1 MINKFDIQKLRELDI
16 LQVADL
22 LGMGLR
28 NKRALCIHHDDH
40 HPSLA
45 FNVRKNTC
53 HCYSCGFSA
62 DTIGLV
68 RERLNLGFSEACHWL
83 ADHFDVYIGDDR
95 YGNSA
100 KYGNSARYAD
110 KCADKKVLTASD
122 RRMASLRAHFAETH
136 VSHGHLAES
145 SFSGERNRECP
156 SSAYVAPSA
165 VDVEF
170 YQQMFRQMHLSESG
184 QRFLFEERLLSPEAL
199 KVCQIVS
206 TEQSVCMARVGR
218 GVFDGPSL
226 IFPYFDQEGRLVSVQ
241 SRYLGKPKS
250 ESSFDMEKVSIDEV
264 KPDEVKPDDVKPKEI
279 PRFKFAPGSH
289 RMIYG
294 LDRLKDYPPG
304 EPLLITEGPSD
315 CWTAL
320 TLGFHAIAIPSA
332 TLFDRRFQGLLAGRN
347 LHIFPDQDEA
357 GLSLYFELKKALPSL
372 VYHQLPEGCKDL
384 SEYYL
389 KLRRSEGMTLEEAKA
404 KVQSSVSV

>member
-45 FNVRKNTC
+45 FNVKKNTC

-68 RERLNLGFSEACHWL
+68 RERLNLGFSEACRWL
-83 ADHFDVYIGDDR
+83 ADHFDVYI
-95 YGNSA
+95 
-100 KYGNSARYAD
+100 AD
-110 KCADKKVLTASD
+110 EHRDTHRKDVKKVLTASD

-136 VSHGHLAES
+136 VSHG
-145 SFSGERNRECP
+145 CP
-156 SSAYVAPSA
+156 SSAYVASSS

-184 QRFLFEERLLSPEAL
+184 RRFLFEERLLSPEAL

-206 TEQSVCMARVGR
+206 TEQSVCMARVGC

-241 SRYLGKPKS
+241 SRYLGKKRP
-250 ESSFDMEKVSIDEV
+250 ESSFDMNKVSLDEA
-264 KPDEVKPDDVKPKEI
+264 KPKEI

-332 TLFDRRFQGLLAGRN
+332 TLFDRSFQGLLAGRN

-404 KVQSSVSV
+404 KVQGSVSV

>member
-1 MINKFDIQKLRELDI
+1 MIDKYDIQKLRELDI

-45 FNVRKNTC
+45 FNVKKNTC

-83 ADHFDVYIGDDR
+83 ADHFDVYIGDE
-95 YGNSA
+95 
-100 KYGNSARYAD
+100 KYGNSARYTE
-110 KCADKKVLTASD
+110 KSADKKLLTASD
-122 RRMASLRAHFAETH
+122 RRMASLRVHFAETH

-145 SFSGERNRECP
+145 FSSGERNRECP
-156 SSAYVAPSA
+156 SSAYVAQAS

-241 SRYLGKPKS
+241 SRYLGKKKS
-250 ESSFDMEKVSIDEV
+250 ESSSDMDKVSLDEV
-264 KPDEVKPDDVKPKEI
+264 KPDEVMPKEI

-294 LDRLKDYPPG
+294 LDRLKDYPPD

-320 TLGFHAIAIPSA
+320 TLGIHAIAIPSA

-389 KLRRSEGMTLEEAKA
+389 KLRRSEGMTLEEAKT
-404 KVQSSVSV
+404 KVQGSVSI

>member
-1 MINKFDIQKLRELDI
+1 MIQKYDIQKLRELDI

-45 FNVRKNTC
+45 FNVKKNTC

-62 DTIGLV
+62 DTIALV

-83 ADHFDVYIGDDR
+83 ADHFDVYI
-95 YGNSA
+95 
-100 KYGNSARYAD
+100 AD
-110 KCADKKVLTASD
+110 EHRDTHRKDVKKAVTASD

-136 VSHGHLAES
+136 VSHGH
-145 SFSGERNRECP
+145 
-156 SSAYVAPSA
+156 VAPSS

-184 QRFLFEERLLSPEAL
+184 QRFLFEERLLSSEAL

-250 ESSFDMEKVSIDEV
+250 ESSFDMEKVSIDEA
-264 KPDEVKPDDVKPKEI
+264 KPDDVKPKEI

-320 TLGFHAIAIPSA
+320 TLGIHAIAIPSA

>member
-45 FNVRKNTC
+45 FNVKKNTC

-68 RERLNLGFSEACHWL
+68 RERLNLGFSEACRWL
-83 ADHFDVYIGDDR
+83 ADHFDVYIGDE
-95 YGNSA
+95 
-100 KYGNSARYAD
+100 KYGNSARYTE
-110 KCADKKVLTASD
+110 KSADKKLLTASD
-122 RRMASLRAHFAETH
+122 RRMASMRAHFAETH
-136 VSHGHLAES
+136 VSHGH
-145 SFSGERNRECP
+145 
-156 SSAYVAPSA
+156 VAPSS

-206 TEQSVCMARVGR
+206 TEQSVCMARVGC

-241 SRYLGKPKS
+241 SRYLGKKRP
-250 ESSFDMEKVSIDEV
+250 ESSFDMNKASLDEA
-264 KPDEVKPDDVKPKEI
+264 KPKEI

-294 LDRLKDYPPG
+294 LDRLKDYPPD

-320 TLGFHAIAIPSA
+320 TLGIHAIAIPSA

-347 LHIFPDQDEA
+347 LHVFPDQDEA

>member
-1 MINKFDIQKLRELDI
+1 MINKFDIQKLRKLDI

-45 FNVRKNTC
+45 FNVKKNTC

-83 ADHFDVYIGDDR
+83 ADHFDVYIGDEHRDTHR
-95 YGNSA
+95 
-100 KYGNSARYAD
+100 KD
-110 KCADKKVLTASD
+110 VKKVLTASD
-122 RRMASLRAHFAETH
+122 RRMAALRAHFAETH
-136 VSHGHLAES
+136 VSHGHL
-145 SFSGERNRECP
+145 
-156 SSAYVAPSA
+156 AYVAPSA

-264 KPDEVKPDDVKPKEI
+264 KPKEI

-294 LDRLKDYPPG
+294 LDRLKDYSPD

-320 TLGFHAIAIPSA
+320 TLGIHAIAIPSA

-404 KVQSSVSV
+404 KVQSSVNV

>member
-1 MINKFDIQKLRELDI
+1 MIDKYDIQKLRELDI

-45 FNVRKNTC
+45 FNVKKNTC

-68 RERLNLGFSEACHWL
+68 RERLNLGFSEACRWL
-83 ADHFDVYIGDDR
+83 ADHFDVYI
-95 YGNSA
+95 
-100 KYGNSARYAD
+100 AD
-110 KCADKKVLTASD
+110 EHRDTHRKDVKKAVTASD

-136 VSHGHLAES
+136 VSHGH
-145 SFSGERNRECP
+145 P
-156 SSAYVAPSA
+156 SSAYVAPSS

-170 YQQMFRQMHLSESG
+170 YRQMFRQMHLSESG
-184 QRFLFEERLLSPEAL
+184 RRFLFEERLLSPEAL

-226 IFPYFDQEGRLVSVQ
+226 IFPYFDQQGRLVSVQ
-241 SRYLGKPKS
+241 SRYLGKKRP
-250 ESSFDMEKVSIDEV
+250 ESSFDMNKVSLDEA
-264 KPDEVKPDDVKPKEI
+264 KPKEI

-320 TLGFHAIAIPSA
+320 TLGIHAIAIPSA
-332 TLFDRRFQGLLAGRN
+332 TLFDRCFQGLLAGRN

-404 KVQSSVSV
+404 KVQGCVNI

>member
-1 MINKFDIQKLRELDI
+1 MIDKYNIQKLRELDI

-45 FNVRKNTC
+45 FNVKKNTC

-83 ADHFDVYIGDDR
+83 ADHFDVYIDDDR

-100 KYGNSARYAD
+100 KYGKSVKYGNSARYAD

-122 RRMASLRAHFAETH
+122 RRMDSLRAHFAETH
-136 VSHGHLAES
+136 VSHGHVAS
-145 SFSGERNRECP
+145 SS
-156 SSAYVAPSA
+156 

-184 QRFLFEERLLSPEAL
+184 RRFLFEERLLSPEAL

-264 KPDEVKPDDVKPKEI
+264 KPKEI

-294 LDRLKDYPPG
+294 LDRLKDYPPD

-320 TLGFHAIAIPSA
+320 TLGIHAIAIPSA
-332 TLFDRRFQGLLAGRN
+332 TLFDHRFQGLLAGRN

-389 KLRRSEGMTLEEAKA
+389 KLRRSEGMTLEEAKT
-404 KVQSSVSV
+404 KVQGSVSV

>member
-28 NKRALCIHHDDH
+28 NKRALCIHHNDH

-45 FNVRKNTC
+45 FNVKKNTC

-83 ADHFDVYIGDDR
+83 ADHFDVYIADE
-95 YGNSA
+95 
-100 KYGNSARYAD
+100 KYGNSARYTE
-110 KCADKKVLTASD
+110 KSADKKLLTASD

-136 VSHGHLAES
+136 VSHGHVAS
-145 SFSGERNRECP
+145 SS
-156 SSAYVAPSA
+156 

-170 YQQMFRQMHLSESG
+170 YQQMFRRMHLSESG
-184 QRFLFEERLLSPEAL
+184 RRFLFEERLLSPEAL

-241 SRYLGKPKS
+241 SRYLGKKKS
-250 ESSFDMEKVSIDEV
+250 ESSLDMDKVSSDEA
-264 KPDEVKPDDVKPKEI
+264 KPKEI

-320 TLGFHAIAIPSA
+320 TLGFHTIAIPSA

-404 KVQSSVSV
+404 KVQGCVSV

>member
-1 MINKFDIQKLRELDI
+1 MIQKYDIQKLRELDI

-45 FNVRKNTC
+45 FNVKKNTC

-62 DTIGLV
+62 DTIALV
-68 RERLNLGFSEACHWL
+68 RERLNLGFSEACRWL
-83 ADHFDVYIGDDR
+83 ADHFDVYI
-95 YGNSA
+95 
-100 KYGNSARYAD
+100 AD
-110 KCADKKVLTASD
+110 EHRDIHRKDVKKAVTASE

-136 VSHGHLAES
+136 VSHG
-145 SFSGERNRECP
+145 CP
-156 SSAYVAPSA
+156 SSAYVAPSS

-184 QRFLFEERLLSPEAL
+184 RRFLFEERLLTPEAL
-199 KVCQIVS
+199 KVCHIVS
-206 TEQSVCMARVGR
+206 TEQSVCMARVGC

-241 SRYLGKPKS
+241 SRYLGKKS
-250 ESSFDMEKVSIDEV
+250 PESSFDMNKVSLDEA
-264 KPDEVKPDDVKPKEI
+264 KPKEI

-357 GLSLYFELKKALPSL
+357 GLSLYFELKQALPSL

-404 KVQSSVSV
+404 KVQSNVSV

>member
-1 MINKFDIQKLRELDI
+1 MIQKYDIQKLRELDI

-45 FNVRKNTC
+45 FNVKKNTC

-83 ADHFDVYIGDDR
+83 ADHFDVYIGDEHRDTHR
-95 YGNSA
+95 
-100 KYGNSARYAD
+100 KD
-110 KCADKKVLTASD
+110 VKKAVTASE

-136 VSHGHLAES
+136 VSHGH
-145 SFSGERNRECP
+145 P

-184 QRFLFEERLLSPEAL
+184 RRFLFEERLLSPEAL

-241 SRYLGKPKS
+241 SRYLGKKRP
-250 ESSFDMEKVSIDEV
+250 ESSFDMNKVSLDEA
-264 KPDEVKPDDVKPKEI
+264 KPKEI

-332 TLFDRRFQGLLAGRN
+332 TLFDRSFQALLTGRN

-357 GLSLYFELKKALPSL
+357 GLSLYFELKQALPSL

-404 KVQSSVSV
+404 KVQSSVSI

>member
-68 RERLNLGFSEACHWL
+68 RERLNLGFSEACRWL
-83 ADHFDVYIGDDR
+83 ADHFDVYI
-95 YGNSA
+95 
-100 KYGNSARYAD
+100 AD
-110 KCADKKVLTASD
+110 EHRDTHRKDLKKAVTASE
-122 RRMASLRAHFAETH
+122 RRLASLRAHFAETH
-136 VSHGHLAES
+136 VSHGH
-145 SFSGERNRECP
+145 P
-156 SSAYVAPSA
+156 SSAYVAQAS

-184 QRFLFEERLLSPEAL
+184 RRFLFEERLLTPEAL
-199 KVCQIVS
+199 KVCHIVS
-206 TEQSVCMARVGR
+206 TEQSVCMARVGC

-241 SRYLGKPKS
+241 SRYLGKKKS
-250 ESSFDMEKVSIDEV
+250 ELSFDMNKVSLDEA
-264 KPDEVKPDDVKPKEI
+264 KPKEI

-315 CWTAL
+315 CWAAL

-332 TLFDRRFQGLLAGRN
+332 TLFDRSFQGLLAGRN

-357 GLSLYFELKKALPSL
+357 GLSLYFELKQALPSL

-404 KVQSSVSV
+404 KVQGSVSV

>member
-1 MINKFDIQKLRELDI
+1 MIQKYDIQKLRELDI

-45 FNVRKNTC
+45 FNVKKNTC

-68 RERLNLGFSEACHWL
+68 RERLNLGFSEACRWL
-83 ADHFDVYIGDDR
+83 ADHFDVYI
-95 YGNSA
+95 
-100 KYGNSARYAD
+100 AD
-110 KCADKKVLTASD
+110 EHRDTHRKDVKKAVTASD

-136 VSHGHLAES
+136 VSHG
-145 SFSGERNRECP
+145 CP
-156 SSAYVAPSA
+156 SSAYVAPSS

-184 QRFLFEERLLSPEAL
+184 RRFLFEERLLSPEAL
-199 KVCQIVS
+199 KVCHIVS

-241 SRYLGKPKS
+241 SRYLGKKRP
-250 ESSFDMEKVSIDEV
+250 ESSFDMNKVSLDEA
-264 KPDEVKPDDVKPKEI
+264 KPKEI

-332 TLFDRRFQGLLAGRN
+332 TLFDRSFQALLMGRN

-357 GLSLYFELKKALPSL
+357 GLSLYFELKQALPSL

-404 KVQSSVSV
+404 KVQGSVSV

>member
-1 MINKFDIQKLRELDI
+1 MIQKYDIQKLRELDI

-45 FNVRKNTC
+45 FNVKKNTC

-68 RERLNLGFSEACHWL
+68 RERLNLGFSEACRWL
-83 ADHFDVYIGDDR
+83 ADHFDVYI
-95 YGNSA
+95 
-100 KYGNSARYAD
+100 AD
-110 KCADKKVLTASD
+110 EHRDTHRKDVKKAVTASE

-136 VSHGHLAES
+136 VSHGH
-145 SFSGERNRECP
+145 P

-184 QRFLFEERLLSPEAL
+184 RRFLFEERLLSPEAL
-199 KVCQIVS
+199 KACHIVS

-241 SRYLGKPKS
+241 SRYLGKKRP
-250 ESSFDMEKVSIDEV
+250 ESSFDMNKVSLDEA
-264 KPDEVKPDDVKPKEI
+264 KPKEI

-332 TLFDRRFQGLLAGRN
+332 TLFDRSFQALLAGRN
-347 LHIFPDQDEA
+347 LHVFPDQDEA
-357 GLSLYFELKKALPSL
+357 GLSLYFELRQALPSL

-404 KVQSSVSV
+404 KVQGSVSV

>member
-1 MINKFDIQKLRELDI
+1 MIDKFNIQKLRELDI

-45 FNVRKNTC
+45 FNVKKNTC

-68 RERLNLGFSEACHWL
+68 RERLNLGFSEACRWL

-136 VSHGHLAES
+136 VSHGH
-145 SFSGERNRECP
+145 
-156 SSAYVAPSA
+156 VAPSS

-241 SRYLGKPKS
+241 SRYLGKK
-250 ESSFDMEKVSIDEV
+250 
-264 KPDEVKPDDVKPKEI
+264 KEI

-294 LDRLKDYPPG
+294 FDRLKDYSPD

-320 TLGFHAIAIPSA
+320 TLGIHAIAIPSA

-357 GLSLYFELKKALPSL
+357 GLSLYFELKKALSSL

>member
-1 MINKFDIQKLRELDI
+1 MIDKYDIQKLRELDI

-62 DTIGLV
+62 DTIALV
-68 RERLNLGFSEACHWL
+68 RERLNLGFSEACRWL
-83 ADHFDVYIGDDR
+83 ADHFDVYI
-95 YGNSA
+95 
-100 KYGNSARYAD
+100 AD
-110 KCADKKVLTASD
+110 EHRDTHRKDVKKAVTASD

-136 VSHGHLAES
+136 VSHGH
-145 SFSGERNRECP
+145 P
-156 SSAYVAPSA
+156 SSAYVAPSS

-184 QRFLFEERLLSPEAL
+184 RRFLFEERLLSPEAL

-241 SRYLGKPKS
+241 SRYLGKKRT
-250 ESSFDMEKVSIDEV
+250 ESSFDMNKVSLDEA
-264 KPDEVKPDDVKPKEI
+264 KPKEI

-320 TLGFHAIAIPSA
+320 TLGIHAIAIPSA
-332 TLFDRRFQGLLAGRN
+332 TLFDRSFQGLLAGRN

-357 GLSLYFELKKALPSL
+357 GLSLYFELKKVLPSL

-404 KVQSSVSV
+404 KVQSSVSI

>member
-1 MINKFDIQKLRELDI
+1 MIQKYDIQKLRELDI

-45 FNVRKNTC
+45 FNVKKNTC

-68 RERLNLGFSEACHWL
+68 RERLNLGFSEACRWL
-83 ADHFDVYIGDDR
+83 ADHFDVYIADE
-95 YGNSA
+95 
-100 KYGNSARYAD
+100 KYGNSARYTE
-110 KCADKKVLTASD
+110 KSADKKLLTASD

-136 VSHGHLAES
+136 VSHGH
-145 SFSGERNRECP
+145 
-156 SSAYVAPSA
+156 VASSA

-184 QRFLFEERLLSPEAL
+184 RRFLFEERLLSPEAL

-241 SRYLGKPKS
+241 SRYLGKKKS
-250 ESSFDMEKVSIDEV
+250 ESSSDMDKVSL
-264 KPDEVKPDDVKPKEI
+264 DDVKPKEI

-294 LDRLKDYPPG
+294 LDRLKDYPPD

-320 TLGFHAIAIPSA
+320 TLGIHAIAIPSA
-332 TLFDRRFQGLLAGRN
+332 TLFDRRFQELLAGRN
-347 LHIFPDQDEA
+347 LHVFPDQDEA

-404 KVQSSVSV
+404 KVQGCVSV

>member
-68 RERLNLGFSEACHWL
+68 RERLNLGFSEACRWL
-83 ADHFDVYIGDDR
+83 ADHFDVYI
-95 YGNSA
+95 
-100 KYGNSARYAD
+100 AD
-110 KCADKKVLTASD
+110 EHRDTHRKDVKKAVTASE
-122 RRMASLRAHFAETH
+122 RRMASLRAHLAETH
-136 VSHGHLAES
+136 VSHGH
-145 SFSGERNRECP
+145 P
-156 SSAYVAPSA
+156 SSAYVAPSS

-184 QRFLFEERLLSPEAL
+184 RRFLFEERLLSPEAL
-199 KVCQIVS
+199 KVCHIVS

-241 SRYLGKPKS
+241 SRYLGKKRP
-250 ESSFDMEKVSIDEV
+250 ESSFDMNKVSLDEA
-264 KPDEVKPDDVKPKEI
+264 KPKEI

-332 TLFDRRFQGLLAGRN
+332 TLFDRSFQALLTGRN

-357 GLSLYFELKKALPSL
+357 GLSLYFELKQALPSL

-404 KVQSSVSV
+404 KVQGSVSV

>member
-45 FNVRKNTC
+45 FNVKKNTC

-83 ADHFDVYIGDDR
+83 ADHFDVYIGDEK
-95 YGNSA
+95 YGKSV
-100 KYGNSARYAD
+100 KYGNSARCAD

-136 VSHGHLAES
+136 VSHEH
-145 SFSGERNRECP
+145 
-156 SSAYVAPSA
+156 VAPSS

-241 SRYLGKPKS
+241 SRYLGKK
-250 ESSFDMEKVSIDEV
+250 
-264 KPDEVKPDDVKPKEI
+264 KEI

-294 LDRLKDYPPG
+294 LDRLKDYPPD

-320 TLGFHAIAIPSA
+320 TLGIHAIAIPSA

-372 VYHQLPEGCKDL
+372 AYHQLPEGCKDL

-389 KLRRSEGMTLEEAKA
+389 KLRRREGMTLEKAKA

>member
-1 MINKFDIQKLRELDI
+1 MIQKYDIQKLRELDI

-62 DTIGLV
+62 DTIALV

-100 KYGNSARYAD
+100 KYGKSVKYGNAARYAD

-136 VSHGHLAES
+136 VSRGH
-145 SFSGERNRECP
+145 
-156 SSAYVAPSA
+156 VAPSA

-184 QRFLFEERLLSPEAL
+184 RRFLFEERLLSPEAL
-199 KVCQIVS
+199 KVCHIVS

-241 SRYLGKPKS
+241 SRYLGKK
-250 ESSFDMEKVSIDEV
+250 
-264 KPDEVKPDDVKPKEI
+264 KEI

-294 LDRLKDYPPG
+294 LDRLKDYPPD

-347 LHIFPDQDEA
+347 LHIFPDRDEA
-357 GLSLYFELKKALPSL
+357 GLSLYFELKKAFPRL

-404 KVQSSVSV
+404 KVQGCVSV

>member
-1 MINKFDIQKLRELDI
+1 MIDKYDIQKLRELDI

-28 NKRALCIHHDDH
+28 NKRALCIHHVDH

-45 FNVRKNTC
+45 FNVKKNTC

-83 ADHFDVYIGDDR
+83 ADHFDVYIADE
-95 YGNSA
+95 
-100 KYGNSARYAD
+100 KYGNSARYAE
-110 KCADKKVLTASD
+110 KSADKKLLTASD

-145 SFSGERNRECP
+145 SSSGEKNGRCQ
-156 SSAYVAPSA
+156 SSAYVAQAS

-184 QRFLFEERLLSPEAL
+184 QRFLFEERLLSPETL

-226 IFPYFDQEGRLVSVQ
+226 IFPYFDQDGRLVSVQ
-241 SRYLGKPKS
+241 SRYLGKKKS
-250 ESSFDMEKVSIDEV
+250 ESSFDMDKVSLDGV
-264 KPDEVKPDDVKPKEI
+264 MPKEI

-294 LDRLKDYPPG
+294 LDRLKDYPPD

-320 TLGFHAIAIPSA
+320 TLGIHAIAIPSA

-404 KVQSSVSV
+404 KVQGCVSV

>member
-1 MINKFDIQKLRELDI
+1 MIQKYDIQKLRELDI

-45 FNVRKNTC
+45 FNVKKNTC

-68 RERLNLGFSEACHWL
+68 RERLNLGFCEACHWL

-100 KYGNSARYAD
+100 KYGKSVKYGNAARYAD

-136 VSHGHLAES
+136 VSHGH
-145 SFSGERNRECP
+145 
-156 SSAYVAPSA
+156 VAPSA

-241 SRYLGKPKS
+241 SRYLGKK
-250 ESSFDMEKVSIDEV
+250 
-264 KPDEVKPDDVKPKEI
+264 KEI

-320 TLGFHAIAIPSA
+320 TLGIHAIAIPSA

-357 GLSLYFELKKALPSL
+357 GLSLYFELKKVLPSL

-404 KVQSSVSV
+404 KVQGCVSV

>member
-1 MINKFDIQKLRELDI
+1 MIDKFNIQKLRELDI

-68 RERLNLGFSEACHWL
+68 RERLNLGFNEACHWL
-83 ADHFDVYIGDDR
+83 ADHFDVYIGDE
-95 YGNSA
+95 
-100 KYGNSARYAD
+100 KYGNSARYTE
-110 KCADKKVLTASD
+110 KSADKKLLTASD
-122 RRMASLRAHFAETH
+122 RRLASLRAHFAETH

-145 SFSGERNRECP
+145 FSSGERNRECP
-156 SSAYVAPSA
+156 SSAYVAQAS

-241 SRYLGKPKS
+241 SRYLGKKKS
-250 ESSFDMEKVSIDEV
+250 ESSSDMDKVSLDEV
-264 KPDEVKPDDVKPKEI
+264 KPDEVKPKEI

-294 LDRLKDYPPG
+294 LDRLKDYPPD

-357 GLSLYFELKKALPSL
+357 GLSLYFELKKAFPRL

>member
-1 MINKFDIQKLRELDI
+1 MIQKYDIQKLRELDI

-45 FNVRKNTC
+45 FNVKKNTC

-68 RERLNLGFSEACHWL
+68 RERLNLGFSEACRWL
-83 ADHFDVYIGDDR
+83 ADHFDVYIADE
-95 YGNSA
+95 

-122 RRMASLRAHFAETH
+122 RRLASLRAHFAETH
-136 VSHGHLAES
+136 VSHG
-145 SFSGERNRECP
+145 
-156 SSAYVAPSA
+156 YVAPSS

-184 QRFLFEERLLSPEAL
+184 RRFLFEERLLSSEAL

-250 ESSFDMEKVSIDEV
+250 ESSSDMDKVSFDE
-264 KPDEVKPDDVKPKEI
+264 VKPKEI

-294 LDRLKDYPPG
+294 LDRLKDYPSD

-320 TLGFHAIAIPSA
+320 TLGIHAIAIPSA
-332 TLFDRRFQGLLAGRN
+332 TLFDHRFQGLLAGRN

>member
-1 MINKFDIQKLRELDI
+1 MIQKYDIQKLRELDI

-45 FNVRKNTC
+45 FNVKKNTC

-62 DTIGLV
+62 DTIALV
-68 RERLNLGFSEACHWL
+68 RERLNLGFSEACRWL
-83 ADHFDVYIGDDR
+83 ADHFDVYI
-95 YGNSA
+95 
-100 KYGNSARYAD
+100 AD
-110 KCADKKVLTASD
+110 EHRDTHRKDVKKAVTASE

-136 VSHGHLAES
+136 VSHGH
-145 SFSGERNRECP
+145 P
-156 SSAYVAPSA
+156 SSAYVAPSS

-184 QRFLFEERLLSPEAL
+184 RRFLFEERLLSPEAL

-241 SRYLGKPKS
+241 SRYLGKKRP
-250 ESSFDMEKVSIDEV
+250 ESSFDMNKVSLDEA
-264 KPDEVKPDDVKPKEI
+264 KPKEI

-320 TLGFHAIAIPSA
+320 TLGIHAIAIPSA
-332 TLFDRRFQGLLAGRN
+332 TLFDRRFQALLTGRN

-404 KVQSSVSV
+404 KAQGCVSV

>member
-1 MINKFDIQKLRELDI
+1 MIDKYNIQKLRELDI

-45 FNVRKNTC
+45 FNVKKNTC

-68 RERLNLGFSEACHWL
+68 RERLNLGFSEACRWL
-83 ADHFDVYIGDDR
+83 ADHFDVYIGDE
-95 YGNSA
+95 
-100 KYGNSARYAD
+100 KYGNSARYTD
-110 KCADKKVLTASD
+110 KSADKKVLTASD
-122 RRMASLRAHFAETH
+122 RRMAALRAHFAETH
-136 VSHGHLAES
+136 VSHGH
-145 SFSGERNRECP
+145 
-156 SSAYVAPSA
+156 VAPSS

-241 SRYLGKPKS
+241 SRYLGKKKS
-250 ESSFDMEKVSIDEV
+250 ESSSDMDKVSIDEA
-264 KPDEVKPDDVKPKEI
+264 KPKEI

-294 LDRLKDYPPG
+294 LDRLKDYSPD

-320 TLGFHAIAIPSA
+320 TLGIHAIAIPSA

-357 GLSLYFELKKALPSL
+357 GLSLYFELKKALSSL

>member
-1 MINKFDIQKLRELDI
+1 MIDKYNIQKLRELDI

-62 DTIGLV
+62 DTIALV

-136 VSHGHLAES
+136 VSHGH
-145 SFSGERNRECP
+145 P
-156 SSAYVAPSA
+156 SSAYVAPSS

-184 QRFLFEERLLSPEAL
+184 RRFLFEERLLSPEAL

-241 SRYLGKPKS
+241 SRYLGKKKS
-250 ESSFDMEKVSIDEV
+250 ELSFDMNKVSLDEA
-264 KPDEVKPDDVKPKEI
+264 KPKEI

-404 KVQSSVSV
+404 KVHGCVSV

>member
-45 FNVRKNTC
+45 FNVKKNTC

-68 RERLNLGFSEACHWL
+68 RERLNLGFSEACRWL

-122 RRMASLRAHFAETH
+122 RRMASLRAHFVETH

-145 SFSGERNRECP
+145 FSSGERNRECP

-241 SRYLGKPKS
+241 SRYL
-250 ESSFDMEKVSIDEV
+250 EK
-264 KPDEVKPDDVKPKEI
+264 KKEI

-294 LDRLKDYPPG
+294 FDRLKDYSPD

-320 TLGFHAIAIPSA
+320 TLGIHAIAIPSA

-357 GLSLYFELKKALPSL
+357 GLSLYFELKKALSSL

>member
-45 FNVRKNTC
+45 FNVKKNTC

-68 RERLNLGFSEACHWL
+68 RERLNLGFSEACRWL
-83 ADHFDVYIGDDR
+83 ADHFDVYI
-95 YGNSA
+95 
-100 KYGNSARYAD
+100 AD
-110 KCADKKVLTASD
+110 EHRDTHRKDVKKAVTASE

-136 VSHGHLAES
+136 VSHGH
-145 SFSGERNRECP
+145 P

-184 QRFLFEERLLSPEAL
+184 RRFLFEERLLSPEAL
-199 KVCQIVS
+199 KVCHIVS

-241 SRYLGKPKS
+241 SRYLGKKRP
-250 ESSFDMEKVSIDEV
+250 ESSFDMNKVSLDEA
-264 KPDEVKPDDVKPKEI
+264 KPKEI

-332 TLFDRRFQGLLAGRN
+332 TLFDRSFQALLTGRN

-404 KVQSSVSV
+404 KVQGSVSI

>member
-1 MINKFDIQKLRELDI
+1 MIDKYNIQKLCELDI

-45 FNVRKNTC
+45 FNVKKNTC

-62 DTIGLV
+62 DTIALV

-100 KYGNSARYAD
+100 KYGKSVKYGNSARYAD

-136 VSHGHLAES
+136 VSHGHVAS
-145 SFSGERNRECP
+145 SS
-156 SSAYVAPSA
+156 

-184 QRFLFEERLLSPEAL
+184 QRFLFEERLLSSEAL

-226 IFPYFDQEGRLVSVQ
+226 IFPYFDQERRLVSVQ

-250 ESSFDMEKVSIDEV
+250 ESSSDMDKVSFDE
-264 KPDEVKPDDVKPKEI
+264 VKPKEI

-294 LDRLKDYPPG
+294 LDRLKDYPSD

-320 TLGFHAIAIPSA
+320 TLGIHAIAIPSA
-332 TLFDRRFQGLLAGRN
+332 TLFDRRFQRLLAGRN

-357 GLSLYFELKKALPSL
+357 GLSLYFELKKAFPSL

>member
-1 MINKFDIQKLRELDI
+1 MIDKYNIQKLRELDI

-45 FNVRKNTC
+45 FNVKKNTC

-68 RERLNLGFSEACHWL
+68 RERLNLGFSEACRWL
-83 ADHFDVYIGDDR
+83 ADHFDVYIADE
-95 YGNSA
+95 

-122 RRMASLRAHFAETH
+122 RRLASLRAHFAETH
-136 VSHGHLAES
+136 VSHG
-145 SFSGERNRECP
+145 
-156 SSAYVAPSA
+156 YVAPSS

-184 QRFLFEERLLSPEAL
+184 RRFLFEERLLSSEAL

-241 SRYLGKPKS
+241 SRYLGKKS
-250 ESSFDMEKVSIDEV
+250 PESSFDMNKVSLDEA
-264 KPDEVKPDDVKPKEI
+264 KPKEI

>member
-62 DTIGLV
+62 DTIALV
-68 RERLNLGFSEACHWL
+68 RERLNLGFSEACRWL
-83 ADHFDVYIGDDR
+83 ADHFDVYIADE
-95 YGNSA
+95 

-136 VSHGHLAES
+136 VSHGH
-145 SFSGERNRECP
+145 P
-156 SSAYVAPSA
+156 SSAYVAPSS

-241 SRYLGKPKS
+241 SRYLGKKKS
-250 ESSFDMEKVSIDEV
+250 ESSSDMDKVSLDEA
-264 KPDEVKPDDVKPKEI
+264 KPKEI

-389 KLRRSEGMTLEEAKA
+389 KLRRSEGMTLEEAKV

>member
-68 RERLNLGFSEACHWL
+68 RERLNLGFNEACHWL
-83 ADHFDVYIGDDR
+83 ADHFDVYIADE
-95 YGNSA
+95 
-100 KYGNSARYAD
+100 KYGNSARYAE
-110 KCADKKVLTASD
+110 KCTDKKVLTASD
-122 RRMASLRAHFAETH
+122 RRMAALREQFAETH

-145 SFSGERNRECP
+145 FSSGERNRECP

-241 SRYLGKPKS
+241 SRYLGKKKS
-250 ESSFDMEKVSIDEV
+250 ESSSDMDKVSLDEA
-264 KPDEVKPDDVKPKEI
+264 KPKEI

-320 TLGFHAIAIPSA
+320 TLGIHAIAIPSA

-404 KVQSSVSV
+404 KVQGCVSV

>member
-1 MINKFDIQKLRELDI
+1 MIDKFDIQKLRELDI

-45 FNVRKNTC
+45 FNVKKNTC

-68 RERLNLGFSEACHWL
+68 RERLNLGFSEACRWL
-83 ADHFDVYIGDDR
+83 ADHFDVYIADDR

-100 KYGNSARYAD
+100 QYTEKS
-110 KCADKKVLTASD
+110 ADKKLLTASD

-136 VSHGHLAES
+136 VSHG
-145 SFSGERNRECP
+145 
-156 SSAYVAPSA
+156 YVAPSS

-184 QRFLFEERLLSPEAL
+184 RRFLFEERLLSPEAL

-241 SRYLGKPKS
+241 SRYLGKKS
-250 ESSFDMEKVSIDEV
+250 PESSFDMNKVSLDEA
-264 KPDEVKPDDVKPKEI
+264 KPKEI

-320 TLGFHAIAIPSA
+320 TLGIHAIAIPSA
-332 TLFDRRFQGLLAGRN
+332 TLFDRSFQGLLAGRN

-404 KVQSSVSV
+404 KVQGSVSV

>member
-1 MINKFDIQKLRELDI
+1 MIQKYDIQKLRELDI

-68 RERLNLGFSEACHWL
+68 RERLNLGFSEACRWL
-83 ADHFDVYIGDDR
+83 ADHFDVYI
-95 YGNSA
+95 
-100 KYGNSARYAD
+100 AD
-110 KCADKKVLTASD
+110 EHRDTHRKDVKKAVTASE

-136 VSHGHLAES
+136 VSHGH
-145 SFSGERNRECP
+145 P
-156 SSAYVAPSA
+156 SSAYVAPSS

-184 QRFLFEERLLSPEAL
+184 RRFLFEERLLSPEVL

-241 SRYLGKPKS
+241 SRYLGKKRP
-250 ESSFDMEKVSIDEV
+250 ESSFDMNKVFLDEA
-264 KPDEVKPDDVKPKEI
+264 KPKEI

-294 LDRLKDYPPG
+294 LDRLKNYLPD

-332 TLFDRRFQGLLAGRN
+332 TLFDRSFQALLAGRN

-404 KVQSSVSV
+404 KVQGSVSV

>member
-62 DTIGLV
+62 DTIALV

-83 ADHFDVYIGDDR
+83 ADHFDVYI
-95 YGNSA
+95 
-100 KYGNSARYAD
+100 AD
-110 KCADKKVLTASD
+110 EHRDTHRKDVKKAVTASD

-136 VSHGHLAES
+136 VSHGH
-145 SFSGERNRECP
+145 P
-156 SSAYVAPSA
+156 SSAYVAPSS

-184 QRFLFEERLLSPEAL
+184 RRFLFEERLLSPEAL

-250 ESSFDMEKVSIDEV
+250 ESSSDMDKVSFDE
-264 KPDEVKPDDVKPKEI
+264 VKPKEI

-294 LDRLKDYPPG
+294 LDRLKNYLPD

-320 TLGFHAIAIPSA
+320 TLGIHAIAIPSA

-404 KVQSSVSV
+404 KVQGSVSI

>member
-45 FNVRKNTC
+45 FNVKKNTC

-83 ADHFDVYIGDDR
+83 ADHFDVYI
-95 YGNSA
+95 
-100 KYGNSARYAD
+100 AD
-110 KCADKKVLTASD
+110 EHRDTHRKDVKKVLTASD

-136 VSHGHLAES
+136 VSHGH
-145 SFSGERNRECP
+145 
-156 SSAYVAPSA
+156 VAPSS

-250 ESSFDMEKVSIDEV
+250 ESSLDMDKVSLDEA
-264 KPDEVKPDDVKPKEI
+264 KPDDVKPKEI

-294 LDRLKDYPPG
+294 LDRLKDYSPD
-304 EPLLITEGPSD
+304 ELLLITEGPSD

-320 TLGFHAIAIPSA
+320 TLGIHAIAIPSA
-332 TLFDRRFQGLLAGRN
+332 TLFDRRFQELLAGRN

-404 KVQSSVSV
+404 KVQGCVSV

>member
-1 MINKFDIQKLRELDI
+1 MIQKYDIQKLRELDI

-45 FNVRKNTC
+45 FNVKKNTC

-68 RERLNLGFSEACHWL
+68 RERLNLGFSEACRWL
-83 ADHFDVYIGDDR
+83 ADHFDVYIGDE
-95 YGNSA
+95 
-100 KYGNSARYAD
+100 KYGNSARYTE
-110 KCADKKVLTASD
+110 KSADKKLLTASD
-122 RRMASLRAHFAETH
+122 RRMASMRAHFAETH
-136 VSHGHLAES
+136 VSHGH
-145 SFSGERNRECP
+145 
-156 SSAYVAPSA
+156 VAPSS

-206 TEQSVCMARVGR
+206 TEQSVCMARVGC

-241 SRYLGKPKS
+241 SRYLGKKRP
-250 ESSFDMEKVSIDEV
+250 ESSFDMNKASLDEA
-264 KPDEVKPDDVKPKEI
+264 KPKEI

-294 LDRLKDYPPG
+294 LDRLKDYPPD

-320 TLGFHAIAIPSA
+320 TLGIHAIAIPSA

>member
-45 FNVRKNTC
+45 FNVKKNTC

-83 ADHFDVYIGDDR
+83 ADHFDVYIGDEK
-95 YGNSA
+95 YGKSV
-100 KYGNSARYAD
+100 KYGNAARYAD

-122 RRMASLRAHFAETH
+122 RRLASLRAYFAETH
-136 VSHGHLAES
+136 VSHGH
-145 SFSGERNRECP
+145 
-156 SSAYVAPSA
+156 VAPSS

-170 YQQMFRQMHLSESG
+170 YQQMFRQMHLSESW

-241 SRYLGKPKS
+241 SRYLGKK
-250 ESSFDMEKVSIDEV
+250 
-264 KPDEVKPDDVKPKEI
+264 KEI

-320 TLGFHAIAIPSA
+320 TLGIHAIAIPSA

-389 KLRRSEGMTLEEAKA
+389 KLRRREGMTLEEAKA

>member
-45 FNVRKNTC
+45 FNVKKNTC

-100 KYGNSARYAD
+100 RYTE
-110 KCADKKVLTASD
+110 KSADKKLLTASD

-136 VSHGHLAES
+136 VSHGH
-145 SFSGERNRECP
+145 
-156 SSAYVAPSA
+156 VAPSS

-184 QRFLFEERLLSPEAL
+184 RRFLFEERLLSPEAL

-206 TEQSVCMARVGR
+206 TEQSVCMAREGR

-250 ESSFDMEKVSIDEV
+250 ESSSDMDKVSFDEA
-264 KPDEVKPDDVKPKEI
+264 KPKEI

-294 LDRLKDYPPG
+294 LDRLKDYPPD

-320 TLGFHAIAIPSA
+320 TLGIHAIAIPSA

-389 KLRRSEGMTLEEAKA
+389 KLRRREGMTLEEAKA
-404 KVQSSVSV
+404 KVQSSVSI

>member
-1 MINKFDIQKLRELDI
+1 MIQKYDIQKLRELDI

-45 FNVRKNTC
+45 FNVKKNTC

-68 RERLNLGFSEACHWL
+68 RERLNLGFSEACRWL
-83 ADHFDVYIGDDR
+83 ADHFDVYI
-95 YGNSA
+95 
-100 KYGNSARYAD
+100 AD
-110 KCADKKVLTASD
+110 EHRDTHRKDLKKAVTASE
-122 RRMASLRAHFAETH
+122 RRLASLRAHFAETH
-136 VSHGHLAES
+136 VSHGH
-145 SFSGERNRECP
+145 P
-156 SSAYVAPSA
+156 SSAYVAQAS

-184 QRFLFEERLLSPEAL
+184 RRFLFEERLLSSEAL

-206 TEQSVCMARVGR
+206 TEQRVCMARVGR

-250 ESSFDMEKVSIDEV
+250 ESSSDMDKVSFDE
-264 KPDEVKPDDVKPKEI
+264 VKPKEI

-332 TLFDRRFQGLLAGRN
+332 TLFDRSFQALLTGRN

-357 GLSLYFELKKALPSL
+357 GLSLYFELKQALPSL

-389 KLRRSEGMTLEEAKA
+389 KLRRSEGMTLEEAKT
-404 KVQSSVSV
+404 KVQGSVSV